1 MATTDHMLPADHTT
15 ARERGPIDQTQY
27 LITMAKNKHEK
38 DAAAKS
44 SSRVLI
50 RELNDNDVLQGRGS
64 GSMQNAGN
72 IKFRNLVEKLRPSYV
87 ATSSRKEKAKMIDDM
102 VKLIQSRKGR
112 FLQRLDDKEAKEMGL
127 DNEKTDNPEDQ
138 DHYVEMTDEEAAEKA
153 KQAIRYVHYKKVPL
167 EAERQKKRA
176 ENTNFLGGVHKINGK
191 ANPGGIPLAPGSL
204 SSLMQPQAPQSNNL
218 GGAAFTPQLQQP
230 DVNQLLASI
239 QNAQATLAG
248 QFKGNDLNAIQ
259 AMLLRNQGNGVVP
272 LPSNAQQPFQ
282 ALPKQQAQLNA
293 LVQSIMQQQSNLQ
306 HNSVLQSILQAHQ
319 QQEQKQLNSALQ
331 TLQQQQQTLQQQ
343 QLASAIQS
351 LQQPQNPQALQ
362 QQNTNAILA
371 SLLSASNANLAFGA
385 GLNQVPAP
393 GTANALLASMLS
405 NNAVN
410 GLNTIQQ
417 QNLGVAGAGA
427 VPTIQSLAQNVNSL
441 LATNAISSTV
451 GQTSAITTDGNTA
464 KRRKVSSSDVS
475 S

>member
-1 MATTDHMLPADHTT
+1 MPPGDHSTVSESGPTDQ
-15 ARERGPIDQTQY
+15 IQY

-38 DAAAKS
+38 DAAAKAA
-44 SSRVLI
+44 SRVLI

-87 ATSSRKEKAKMIDDM
+87 ATSSRKEKAKMISDM

-112 FLQRLDDKEAKEMGL
+112 FLQRLDGEEAKEMGL
-127 DNEKTDNPEDQ
+127 NTESTGNAEDQ

-176 ENTNFLGGVHKINGK
+176 ENTGFLSGVHKVNGK
-191 ANPGGIPLAPGSL
+191 VNGKSNGGIGAISLSPGSL
-204 SSLMQPQAPQSNNL
+204 PPLIQPQAPQSNIL
-218 GGAAFTPQLQQP
+218 GGAAFSPQLQQP

-248 QFKGNDLNAIQ
+248 PYKANDLSALQAAI
-259 AMLLRNQGNGVVP
+259 LRNQVNGAVP
-272 LPSNAQQPFQ
+272 LPGNAQSLQG
-282 ALPKQQAQLNA
+282 LPKQQPQLNS
-293 LVQSIMQQQSNLQ
+293 LVQSILQQQSNLQ
-306 HNSVLQSILQAHQ
+306 HNSILQSILQAQQ
-319 QQEQKQLNSALQ
+319 QQEQNQLNSALQ
-331 TLQQQQQTLQQQ
+331 TLQQQQ
-343 QLASAIQS
+343 LATAIQS
-351 LQQPQNPQALQ
+351 LQQPQNPQVLQ

-371 SLLSASNANLAFGA
+371 SLLSASNASSAFGT
-385 GLNQVPAP
+385 GLNPVPAP
-393 GTANALLASMLS
+393 VASNALLASMLS

-410 GLNTIQQ
+410 GVNTIQQ

-427 VPTIQSLAQNVNSL
+427 VPSIQSLAHNANSL
-441 LATNAISSTV
+441 LATNSIGSAVGHASAIS
-451 GQTSAITTDGNTA
+451 TDGNAA
-464 KRRKVSSSDVS
+464 KRQKVSSGDVAS
-475 S
+475 